1 VKLLFDENLSFKLAE
16 KLADVY
22 PESDH
27 VRSAGLSGARDL
39 EIWEFA
45 SAEGFTIVSKD
56 DDFRQLSILRGAPPK
71 VIWLQVGN
79 RSTSEIEEILRRR
92 YPAIEA
98 FDRDAEASFLI
109 VPKDAV

>member
-1 VKLLFDENLSFKLAE
+1 
-16 KLADVY
+16 
-22 PESDH
+22 
-27 VRSAGLSGARDL
+27 VRSVALTGARNP
-39 EIWEFA
+39 EIWDFA

-79 RSTSEIEEILRRR
+79 CSTSEIEQILRSR

-109 VPKDAV
+109 VPKDAG